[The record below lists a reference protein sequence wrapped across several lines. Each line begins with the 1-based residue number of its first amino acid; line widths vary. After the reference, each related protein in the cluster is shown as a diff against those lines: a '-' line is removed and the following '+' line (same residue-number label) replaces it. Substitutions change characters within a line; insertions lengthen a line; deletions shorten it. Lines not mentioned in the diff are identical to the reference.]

1 MNRLFFIVA
10 LTAFFMMPM
19 ACSNNV
25 NSDTQETTVSDSVKT
40 SSALYVEDILQDADK
55 YVGKEISLRGFI
67 THTCK
72 HSGRRCFVS
81 GKDQKTSMRVEAK
94 GNIGGFNR
102 ELIGSEVI
110 IKGILKEDRI
120 TEEYLH
126 EIETKFAK
134 ANKND
139 NGEHCDTETKN
150 INSMRKWM
158 KENNKDYYSIYYVEG
173 QDYEVVQ

>member
-126 EIETKFAK
+126 EIETKFAE

>member
-1 MNRLFFIVA
+1 
-10 LTAFFMMPM
+10 
-19 ACSNNV
+19 
-25 NSDTQETTVSDSVKT
+25 
-40 SSALYVEDILQDADK
+40 
-55 YVGKEISLRGFI
+55 
-67 THTCK
+67 
-72 HSGRRCFVS
+72 
-81 GKDQKTSMRVEAK
+81 MRVEAK

-120 TEEYLH
+120 TEEYLN

-134 ANKND
+134 ANKNA

-158 KENNKDYYSIYYVEG
+158 KENNKDYYSIYYLEG